1 MFDADPIAPPVF
13 VPDRRSQIPELVRA
27 AVGLFSSRVEERLLA
42 FVDQPSREGFLEVE
56 QDVLRLFSMMSCHA
70 VAGVVGLL
78 HKNEGWVAKAV
89 AAERARST
97 RRLRHLGWRP
107 TVVRFLG
114 GVVLSLSTPYL
125 SQSLRGRPGPTRGVG
140 RRGETGTGRYPVF
153 EALGVMHRTTPALAS
168 EVARQSV
175 RTASFVEAQQ
185 ALAERGIDVTKETVR
200 AISVK
205 VGREALRQRDARLSA
220 AASGETFTEEFVGER
235 VVISADGGRLRV
247 REGGE
252 RGRKGKSRHRRFRT
266 PWREPKLV
274 SAYLVDKEG
283 KKKRKA
289 APLYDGTLEDADA
302 AFRILAAELKLRGAA
317 KAKELVLVAD
327 GARWIWD
334 RADELARF
342 LGIDPSRIVKVADF
356 YHAVEHLTEI
366 ADLRAGWSD
375 VQRKKWVRRQRRRL
389 KDGKVDDVIEEVR
402 GFCVGRSAK
411 KLATELN
418 YFVERRELMRYADF
432 KARGIPLGSGGV
444 ESAIRRVVN
453 LRLKGPSIFWR
464 GPNAERMLHLRSYLK
479 AGRWDELMLRV
490 MHRSPDGHPA
500 HVQAERR
507 VA

>member
-1 MFDADPIAPPVF
+1 MLDANPTATPVF
-13 VPDRRSQIPELVRA
+13 IPERRSQIPQLVA
-27 AVGLFSSRVEERLLA
+27 AAFGLLSKEVEARLLA
-42 FVDQPSREGFLEVE
+42 FVDEPSREGFLELE
-56 QDVLRLFSMMSCHA
+56 QDVLRQFSIMSSHA
-70 VAGVVGLL
+70 VAGVVCLL
-78 HKNEGWVAKAV
+78 HRKEGWVSDAV

-97 RRLRHLGWRP
+97 RRLRHRGVRSTL
-107 TVVRFLG
+107 VRFLG
-114 GVVLSLSTPYL
+114 GVVLSLTTPYL
-125 SQSLRGRPGPTRGVG
+125 SQDLRGRSGPTRGVG
-140 RRGETGTGRYPVF
+140 RRGESGSGRYPVL
-153 EALGVMHRTTPALAS
+153 EALGVMCRTTPALAS

-185 ALAERGIDVTKETVR
+185 ALAERGVNVTKETVR

-205 VGREALRQRDARLSA
+205 VGREAVRQRDARVA
-220 AASGETFTEEFVGER
+220 AAGSGETFTEEFAGQR
-235 VVISADGGRLRV
+235 VVISADGGRIRM
-247 REGGE
+247 REGGD

-274 SAYLVDKEG
+274 SAYLVDEKG
-283 KKKRKA
+283 KKRRDA
-289 APLYDGTLEDADA
+289 RPLYDGTLGDADA
-302 AFRILAAELKLRGAA
+302 AFKILAAELKLRGAA

-334 RADELARF
+334 RADELARL

-375 VQRKKWVRRQRRRL
+375 AQRKKWVRHQRRRL

-402 GFCVGRSAK
+402 GFCVGRNAK

-418 YFVERRELMRYADF
+418 YFVERRELMRYRDF

-479 AGRWDELMLRV
+479 AGRWEELMRRV
-490 MHRSPDGHPA
+490 MHRSPDGRPA
-500 HVQAERR
+500 HAQAQRR
-507 VA
+507 AG

>member
-1 MFDADPIAPPVF
+1 MSEVDPIAAPVF
-13 VPDRRSQIPELVRA
+13 VPERRAQIPQLVDAAFGLLRA
-27 AVGLFSSRVEERLLA
+27 EVEKRLFG
-42 FVDQPSREGFLEVE
+42 FVDQPSREGFLELE
-56 QDVLRLFSMMSCHA
+56 QDVLRLFAIMSSHA

-78 HKNEGWVAKAV
+78 HHNEEWVADAV

-97 RRLRHLGWRP
+97 RRMRHRGVRSTL
-107 TVVRFLG
+107 VRFLG

-125 SQSLRGRPGPTRGVG
+125 SQDLRGRPGPTRGVG
-140 RRGETGTGRYPVF
+140 RRGKTGSGRYPAL
-153 EALGVMHRTTPALAS
+153 EALGVMCRTTPALAS

-185 ALAERGIDVTKETVR
+185 ALGERGIDVTKETVR

-205 VGREALRQRDARLSA
+205 VGREAIRQRDARVA
-220 AASGETFTEEFVGER
+220 AAANGETFSEEFVGER

-247 REGGE
+247 REGGKF
-252 RGRKGKSRHRRFRT
+252 GRKGKSRHRRFRT
-266 PWREPKLV
+266 PWREPKLI
-274 SAYLVDKEG
+274 SAYLVDKKG

-289 APLYDGTLEDADA
+289 TPLYDGTLEDADA
-302 AFRILAAELKLRGAA
+302 AFTILAAELKLRGAA
-317 KAKELVLVAD
+317 KAKTLVLVAD

-342 LGIDPSRIVKVADF
+342 LGLDPSRIVKVADF
-356 YHAVEHLTEI
+356 YHAVEHLTAVAE
-366 ADLRAGWSD
+366 LRAGWTD

-389 KDGKVDDVIEEVR
+389 KDGKVDDVIDEVR
-402 GFCVGRSAK
+402 GFCVGRNAK
-411 KLATELN
+411 KLTTELN
-418 YFVERRELMRYADF
+418 YFVERRQLMRYADF
-432 KARGIPLGSGGV
+432 RARGIPLGSGGV

-479 AGRWDELMLRV
+479 AGRWDELVRRV
-490 MHRSPDGHPA
+490 MHRSPDGRPA
-500 HVQAERR
+500 HIPTARR

>member
-1 MFDADPIAPPVF
+1 MLDADLIATPVF
-13 VPDRRSQIPELVRA
+13 VPERRSQIPQLVKA
-27 AVGLFSSRVEERLLA
+27 AFGLLSDKVEERLVA

-56 QDVLRLFSMMSCHA
+56 QDVLRLFSVMSSHA

-78 HKNEGWVAKAV
+78 HKNEGWVAEAV

-97 RRLRHLGWRP
+97 RRLRHRGVRSTL
-107 TVVRFLG
+107 VRFLG

-125 SQSLRGRPGPTRGVG
+125 SQDLRGRPGPTRGVG
-140 RRGETGTGRYPVF
+140 RRGETGSGRYPAL
-153 EALGVMHRTTPALAS
+153 EALGVMRRTTPALAS

-185 ALAERGIDVTKETVR
+185 ALAERGINVTKETVR

-205 VGREALRQRDARLSA
+205 VGREAVRQRDARVAA
-220 AASGETFTEEFVGER
+220 AASGETFTEEFAGER

-247 REGGE
+247 REGGKS
-252 RGRKGKSRHRRFRT
+252 GRKGKSRHRRFRT

-274 SAYLVDKEG
+274 SAYLVDKDG

-289 APLYDGTLEDADA
+289 TPLYDGTLEDADA

-342 LGIDPSRIVKVADF
+342 LGLDPSRVVKVADF

-366 ADLRAGWSD
+366 ADLRAGWNEA
-375 VQRKKWVRRQRRRL
+375 QRKKWVRRQRRRL

-402 GFCVGRSAK
+402 GFCVGRNAK

-418 YFVERRELMRYADF
+418 YFVDRRELMRYADF

-479 AGRWDELMLRV
+479 AGRWDELMRRV
-490 MHRSPDGHPA
+490 MHRSPDGRPA
-500 HVQAERR
+500 RALAERR

>member
-1 MFDADPIAPPVF
+1 MLDADLIATPVF
-13 VPDRRSQIPELVRA
+13 VPERRSQVPQLVRA
-27 AVGLFSSRVEERLLA
+27 AFGLLSSKVEERLLA
-42 FVDQPSREGFLEVE
+42 FVDQPSREGFLELE
-56 QDVLRLFSMMSCHA
+56 QNVLRLFSIMSSHA
-70 VAGVVGLL
+70 VAGVVGML
-78 HKNEGWVAKAV
+78 HKDEGWVADAV
-89 AAERARST
+89 AAERARSS
-97 RRLRHLGWRP
+97 RPLRHRGMRSTL
-107 TVVRFLG
+107 VRFLG

-125 SQSLRGRPGPTRGVG
+125 SQDLRGRPGRPRGVG
-140 RRGETGTGRYPVF
+140 RRGETGSGRYPAL
-153 EALGVMHRTTPALAS
+153 EALGVMRRTTPALAS

-185 ALAERGIDVTKETVR
+185 ALAERGINVTKETVR

-205 VGREALRQRDARLSA
+205 VGREAVRQREARVA
-220 AASGETFTEEFVGER
+220 AAAGGETFTEEFVGER

-247 REGGE
+247 REGGQQ
-252 RGRKGKSRHRRFRT
+252 GRKGKSRHRRFRT

-289 APLYDGTLEDADA
+289 TPLYDGTLDDADA

-356 YHAVEHLTEI
+356 YHAVEHLTDI
-366 ADLRAGWSD
+366 ADLRAGWD
-375 VQRKKWVRRQRRRL
+375 DAQRKKWVRRQRRRL

-402 GFCVGRSAK
+402 GFCVGRNAK

-479 AGRWDELMLRV
+479 AGRWDELMRRV
-490 MHRSPDGHPA
+490 MHRSPDGRPA
-500 HVQAERR
+500 RVAAERR

>member
-1 MFDADPIAPPVF
+1 MSDVDPIATPVF
-13 VPDRRSQIPELVRA
+13 VPERRAQIPQLVDAAFGLLRA
-27 AVGLFSSRVEERLLA
+27 EVEKRLFG
-42 FVDQPSREGFLEVE
+42 FVDQPSREGFLELE
-56 QDVLRLFSMMSCHA
+56 QDVLRLFAVMSSHA

-78 HKNEGWVAKAV
+78 HHNETWVADAV

-97 RRLRHLGWRP
+97 RRMRHRGVRSTL
-107 TVVRFLG
+107 VRFLG

-125 SQSLRGRPGPTRGVG
+125 SQDLRGRPGPTRGVG
-140 RRGETGTGRYPVF
+140 RRGKTGSGRYPVL
-153 EALGVMHRTTPALAS
+153 EALGVMCRTTPALAS

-185 ALAERGIDVTKETVR
+185 ALAERGIEVTKETVR

-205 VGREALRQRDARLSA
+205 VGREAVRQRDARVA
-220 AASGETFTEEFVGER
+220 AAANGETFSEEFVGER

-247 REGGE
+247 REGGKF
-252 RGRKGKSRHRRFRT
+252 GRKGKSRHRRFRT
-266 PWREPKLV
+266 PWREPKLI
-274 SAYLVDKEG
+274 SAYLVDKKG

-289 APLYDGTLEDADA
+289 TPLYDGTLEDADA
-302 AFRILAAELKLRGAA
+302 AFTILAAELKLRGAA
-317 KAKELVLVAD
+317 KAKTLVLVAD

-342 LGIDPSRIVKVADF
+342 LGLDPSRIVKVADF
-356 YHAVEHLTEI
+356 YHAVEHLTAVAE
-366 ADLRAGWSD
+366 LRAGWTD

-389 KDGKVDDVIEEVR
+389 KDGKVDDVIDEVR
-402 GFCVGRSAK
+402 GFCVGRNAK
-411 KLATELN
+411 KLTTELN

-479 AGRWDELMLRV
+479 AGRWDELVRRV
-490 MHRSPDGHPA
+490 MHRSPDGRPA
-500 HVQAERR
+500 HVPAARR